1 MPALSLI
8 FLWQYYCDRCPFTP
22 TETSSV
28 GRGYRLPLTHIS
40 HLTASGCCAGHSAAP
55 SIPYPLAR
63 RPRSKGCAADIAFR
77 FGPGSSLSALSEP
90 PGCFR
95 KCHIQAHVLPRAIA
109 HYSDQ
114 SLVSRPQ
121 YAQSC
126 RKAVRSYPFSFVFL
140 YFIFAP
146 MTVVAIAAYS
156 DAGSTL
162 VEGERTSPRRAY
174 FSFGPLCPWPGRW
187 GRVNLSLN
195 SGRIFP

>member
-1 MPALSLI
+1 MIGPHYGSFRSWYKAYNLNLCSLQLLFYILLFVPSIFHTTHYTMPTLSLI

-28 GRGYRLPLTHIS
+28 GRGYRLSLTHIS
-40 HLTASGCCAGHSAAP
+40 HLTASGCTGHSAVP

-63 RPRSKGCAADIAFR
+63 RPRRKGCAADIAFR
-77 FGPGSSLSALSEP
+77 FGSGSSLSALSEP

-126 RKAVRSYPFSFVFL
+126 RKAVRSYPFSFLDF
-140 YFIFAP
+140 
-146 MTVVAIAAYS
+146 
-156 DAGSTL
+156 STL
-162 VEGERTSPRRAY
+162 FLLP
-174 FSFGPLCPWPGRW
+174 
-187 GRVNLSLN
+187 
-195 SGRIFP
+195 